1 MIVMLQKT
9 EKVNTR
15 LLRII
20 TKMVVNILLM
30 SITCSCTRTVYQDHD
45 VIHHDS
51 IYVTAQSVDTILQR
65 DSVHVLE
72 RGDTV
77 RITEYK
83 YIYKVKERTDTFFR
97 DRVDTFLMKKNI
109 VKYKTKTVKKKDWE
123 FVVISFFLGL
133 ILGVFSLPIFNFF
146 ANRER
151 TQSVSDLPP
160 PPKRNT

>member
-1 MIVMLQKT
+1 MCKKSQNLNLMHHF
-9 EKVNTR
+9 
-15 LLRII
+15 RII
-20 TKMVVNILLM
+20 TKMVVTILLM
-30 SITCSCTRTVYQDHD
+30 SITCSCTRTIYKDHEA
-45 VIHHDS
+45 IKHDS
-51 IYVTAQSVDTILQR
+51 IYVTALSVDTILQR

-83 YIYKVKERTDTFFR
+83 YIYKFRERTDTFFR
-97 DRVDTFLMKKNI
+97 DRVDTFLLKKNI
-109 VKYKTKTVKKKDWE
+109 VKYKTRTVKKKDWE
-123 FVVISFFLGL
+123 FILISFFLGL

-151 TQSVSDLPP
+151 AQTCSDLPP